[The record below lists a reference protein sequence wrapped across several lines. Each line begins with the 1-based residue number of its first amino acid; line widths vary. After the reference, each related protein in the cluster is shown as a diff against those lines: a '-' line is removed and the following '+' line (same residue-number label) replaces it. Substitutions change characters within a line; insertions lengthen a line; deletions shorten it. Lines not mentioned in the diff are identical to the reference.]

1 MDLIENRMHFM
12 SGQFFFCF
20 CVFLDIGAIHG
31 LDIAQPSIIKIM
43 ARLRFLFIYLF
54 LYSFLL
60 LWGSVHMEG
69 TLMHVAKLLGYVF
82 QH

>member
-20 CVFLDIGAIHG
+20 CVFFDIGAIHG

-69 TLMHVAKLLGYVF
+69 TLML
-82 QH
+82 

>member
-1 MDLIENRMHFM
+1 MDI
-12 SGQFFFCF
+12 FFF
-20 CVFLDIGAIHG
+20 DIGAIHG
-31 LDIAQPSIIKIM
+31 LHIAQPSIIKMM

-54 LYSFLL
+54 LNPFLL

-69 TLMHVAKLLGYVF
+69 KLMHVAKLLGYVF